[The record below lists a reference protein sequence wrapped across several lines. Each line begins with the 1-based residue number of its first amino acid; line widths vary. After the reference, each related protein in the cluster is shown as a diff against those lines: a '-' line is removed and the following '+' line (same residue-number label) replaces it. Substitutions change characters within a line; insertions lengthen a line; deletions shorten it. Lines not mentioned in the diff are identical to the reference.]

1 MCVWFLSI
9 SSTLINNTVKSV
21 NIDTIL
27 TNSQINFT
35 IVGIA
40 IGINCFELKANSNC
54 STVLYK
60 IKRVERIEKSERFIK
75 EMESISM
82 RKAAARKAV
91 ETKTAKTIE
100 WANSIKF
107 NVPTFNRDKLLKK
120 AIYHYEQF
128 HDTCVGSIDDEFAA
142 RISTNYIRHEC
153 TNYDM
158 VLGVLDG
165 KVGRAKAYEIIKEK
179 VNQTIKNQHEWLKF
193 DYHQ

>member
-1 MCVWFLSI
+1 MNQKKYYR
-9 SSTLINNTVKSV
+9 SS
-21 NIDTIL
+21 
-27 TNSQINFT
+27 
-35 IVGIA
+35 
-40 IGINCFELKANSNC
+40 ELKQRGWTEGLIKKFLPKPDETKTNPVIKSAAPMK
-54 STVLYK
+54 LYK
-60 IKRVERIEKSERFIK
+60 IKRVERIEKSEKFIK

-100 WANSIKF
+100 WANSVKFSVPKF
-107 NVPTFNRDKLLKK
+107 NKDKLLKK

-153 TNYDM
+153 TNYER
-158 VLGVLDG
+158 VLGALGG